1 MKSRIEFPVAFDP
14 ETSEVTFPDDLN
26 RWPLLDRMILF
37 SDIAGMI
44 DDRMT
49 SV

>member
-1 MKSRIEFPVAFDP
+1 MKTRLEFPVVFDP
-14 ETSEVTFPDDLN
+14 ETSEVTFPDDLK
-26 RWPLLDRMILF
+26 RWPLMDRIILF
-37 SDIAGMI
+37 NDIAGMI